1 MASGSI
7 GGRMI
12 KLIKNIFS
20 GIGIIFAG
28 MFGGQKNK
36 AVRRFGIPFI
46 AIFTSFTDWGWQS
59 LFYLLFI
66 PTLVCGYGVNSWL
79 MGICGIEWVVR
90 FVYAILLSLPF
101 YGFSWKRGLIASFL
115 LIIAFAVR
123 AGSAG
128 QVWGMDILIEDICR
142 YGTLGILVVLNNV
155 TRKRKF

>member
-1 MASGSI
+1 MLKA
-7 GGRMI
+7 I
-12 KLIKNIFS
+12 KGIFTA
-20 GIGIIFAG
+20 IGIMFAG
-28 MFGGQKNK
+28 MIGGQGRIGNIKTGK
-36 AVRRFGIPFI
+36 GIRRFGIPFLSVLTGW
-46 AIFTSFTDWGWQS
+46 ADWGWQS

-101 YGFSWKRGLIASFL
+101 YGFSWKRGLIASFS
-115 LIIAFAVR
+115 LIIVFAVR

-128 QVWGMDILIEDICR
+128 TIWGMDILIEDICR

-155 TRKRKF
+155 TRKRNF

>member
-1 MASGSI
+1 MF
-7 GGRMI
+7 

-20 GIGIIFAG
+20 GIGILLSG
-28 MFGGQKNK
+28 MYGGQKNK

-46 AIFTSFTDWGWQS
+46 AIFTSFTNWGWRS
-59 LFYLLFI
+59 LCYLPMIGVLSM
-66 PTLVCGYGVNSWL
+66 GYGVNSWL

-101 YGFSWKRGLIASFL
+101 YGFSWKRGLIASFS

-128 QVWGMDILIEDICR
+128 RVWGMDILIEDICR
-142 YGTLGILVVLNNV
+142 YGALGTLVVLNNV
-155 TRKRKF
+155 TRKRNF

>member
-1 MASGSI
+1 
-7 GGRMI
+7 MI

-28 MFGGQKNK
+28 MFGGQGRIGNIKTGK
-36 AVRRFGIPFI
+36 GIRRFGIPFLSVL
-46 AIFTSFTDWGWQS
+46 TGWSDWGWQS